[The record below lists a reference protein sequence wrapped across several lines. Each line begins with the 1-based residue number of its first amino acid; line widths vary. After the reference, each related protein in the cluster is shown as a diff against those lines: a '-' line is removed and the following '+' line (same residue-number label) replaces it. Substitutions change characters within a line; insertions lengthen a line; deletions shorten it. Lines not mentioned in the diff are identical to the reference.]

1 MGLLVWMSSEKSIR
15 SGPKQWHVVA
25 RRSTKKL
32 ANNCCCDCSMTAI
45 CLVLF
50 IWYVCVC
57 VEPKH
62 IQLPGIRNPHLWT
75 QPIIK
80 SKSSSRWVW
89 ASTLLLFEL
98 PVAFGCVTRHW
109 KLPRMT
115 TVDVSR
121 MIRHCFHI
129 DRVQIC
135 LHSFCCLACVQRN
148 GKCSIGWNPSRLF
161 DFLLHIFITQWIYAD
176 YWWPSAIAC
185 GSWAIVRNDLLSNTN
200 IASNATLEVAYILL
214 RLCRC
219 CRSADRQA
227 FDTSLR
233 SVCVRFVMLANL
245 LCSDIDCDRRW
256 KYASIGHF

>member
-1 MGLLVWMSSEKSIR
+1 M
-15 SGPKQWHVVA
+15 
-25 RRSTKKL
+25 
-32 ANNCCCDCSMTAI
+32 
-45 CLVLF
+45 
-50 IWYVCVC
+50 CVC
-57 VEPKH
+57 VSSPNIFNCQVYAIH
-62 IQLPGIRNPHLWT
+62 IYEHSQLLNQSQAVGEYEHRLF
-75 QPIIK
+75 
-80 SKSSSRWVW
+80 
-89 ASTLLLFEL
+89 LFEL

-200 IASNATLEVAYILL
+200 IASNAALEVAYILL